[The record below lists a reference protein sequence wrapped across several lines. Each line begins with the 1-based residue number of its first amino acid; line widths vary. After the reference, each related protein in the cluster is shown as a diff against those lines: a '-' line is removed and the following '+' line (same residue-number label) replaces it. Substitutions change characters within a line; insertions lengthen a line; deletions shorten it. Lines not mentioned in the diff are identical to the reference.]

1 MAAERRCTQGTRPI
15 RGGTSAP
22 FRRAMADTSDAAP
35 LDLEQ
40 NSPPPTGLTHS
51 LLKHRLFQQA
61 CRDEGITLAELR
73 SADELA
79 TKITQAKRLH
89 QSGSLSADEYGAKIF
104 DLLGA
109 GPEAIDATL
118 NRYSKRHAGLVQTVL
133 EAMDR
138 LKNDLDEKLP
148 VPPEIDEEVFFS
160 THFQSACDLASVT
173 LKDVCKFERTRADY
187 LRLKRLRTDERILD
201 EEYVA
206 KVEQLFGV
214 PEQKA
219 DQTLTSLHKTQQ
231 DLIEQLLAST
241 QRIKHAEWEADQQ
254 AAIAR
259 KKQEDYVA
267 ELNRQVEQKIEQ
279 ARRKAEGDVARLRT
293 ALEKA
298 LIHRGVEGVVR
309 TVVTVGALICLFIDF
324 FARL

>member
-1 MAAERRCTQGTRPI
+1 
-15 RGGTSAP
+15 
-22 FRRAMADTSDAAP
+22 
-35 LDLEQ
+35 
-40 NSPPPTGLTHS
+40 
-51 LLKHRLFQQA
+51 
-61 CRDEGITLAELR
+61 
-73 SADELA
+73 
-79 TKITQAKRLH
+79 
-89 QSGSLSADEYGAKIF
+89 
-104 DLLGA
+104 
-109 GPEAIDATL
+109 
-118 NRYSKRHAGLVQTVL
+118 
-133 EAMDR
+133 MDR

-160 THFQSACDLASVT
+160 AHFQSACELASVT

-187 LRLKRLRTDERILD
+187 LRLKRLRTDERISD
-201 EEYVA
+201 EEYAA
-206 KVEQLFGV
+206 KVERLFGV